1 MMINLTDP
9 TQMFKH
15 WAEIQETSFKNTL
28 NSMEIFQK
36 RAEKM
41 ASQFLDQTTWASE
54 KISDV
59 MMDWGNMYKTGYENL
74 QKTMVPACVMA
85 PETDTAR
92 ADLNEE

>member
-1 MMINLTDP
+1 MINLTDP

-15 WAEIQETSFKNTL
+15 WTEIQETSFKNTL

-41 ASQFLDQTTWASE
+41 ASQLLDQTAWASE

-59 MMDWGNMYKTGYENL
+59 MMDWGNVYKTGYENL
-74 QKTMVPACVMA
+74 QKTMVPACAMA
-85 PETDTAR
+85 PETDTPR
-92 ADLNEE
+92 ADVNEG